1 MGLAIAEAACTSN
14 RVLLVALED
23 QHRLEMLET
32 EIRYFLGPSGS
43 EMVHHF
49 PGWECLPYDNFSPY
63 QDIISKRLRLLS
75 RLPDMQS
82 AVVLIH
88 CADLMQR
95 LPPTDYILSHT
106 FSLHRNQ
113 KVDLQRLQSR
123 LVQSNYVSVT
133 QVMSPGE
140 FAVRGGL
147 IDIFPMGSDIPF
159 RLDLFDQDIESIRLF
174 DPETQRSR
182 EKINAI
188 ELLPAREFPVTE
200 EGVQQFRSSFRKRF
214 EGDPSQQRMYREI
227 SMGIVPP
234 GSEFFFPLFFDS
246 TSTIFDYL
254 YEKTIFVQTAEQS
267 NFLLTQWAEIKDRH
281 TSARA
286 DATRKTLDPE
296 ELYLHPDEVHE
307 AIQGYSRIRTLG
319 DHPVQATWQAAVQ
332 PSPYYPVNPRKEA
345 PYQSLVTHLKETGNR
360 VLMIAGSPGRR
371 EALDGVLMHNGLPGS
386 PVPDF
391 HEFPDSD
398 TALGLTVAPLE
409 RGLVLPDAGI
419 EMICESQ
426 LYGDRVHQKRQRS
439 AQSRNP
445 DAIIK
450 SLAEL
455 NIGDPVVHIE
465 HGVGRFIGLQVLTI
479 SDEKSEF
486 LAIEYLDHDKL
497 FIPVLSLDRI
507 SRFVGG
513 SPDQAPLHR
522 LGGDQWEKSKKRAR
536 DKAYDVAT
544 ELLEVEALRNARK
557 GHPFDPDQ
565 EAFDRFCS
573 QFSFEETPDQQQ
585 AIEEML
591 GDLYSAEPMDRLICG
606 DVGFG
611 KTEVALRAAFIVAM
625 SGKQVGILTP
635 TTLLAQ
641 QHYQTFT
648 DRFADWPV
656 TIAMLSRFN
665 TPRQVRETLA
675 QLEGGTLDIVIGT
688 HRLLQR
694 DIAFRDLGLLIIDEE
709 HRFGVRQKEK
719 IKRIRSQVD
728 ILTLTATPIPR
739 TLNISLAGLRSISII
754 GSPPVNRLS
763 IKTFVREWDT
773 GLIREACLREI
784 RRGGQVFFL
793 HNDVRSIERM
803 ARDLAELVPEAQINI
818 GHGKMSEI
826 RLERVM
832 RDFYHQRFNLLLCTT
847 IIESG
852 IDIPSA
858 NTIIINRADRFGLA
872 QLHQIRGR
880 VGRSHHQAFAYLLI
894 PDRNTITSNA
904 QKRLD
909 AIESMRDLG
918 AGFALASHDLEIRG
932 AGELLGET
940 QSGLIDDV
948 GFFLYSE
955 YLALAVKDIK
965 QDHSPLVEQAFDLEK
980 ETTVDLH
987 LPALFPEDYLP
998 NPQIRLTLYKRISSS
1013 PTLENLRELQIEV
1026 IDRFGLLP
1034 EAGRN
1039 LFQLAAL
1046 QRKADQV
1053 GIHKLDIGPRGGR
1066 IEFHEKPAIDPGVI
1080 FSMIQGA
1087 PQKYRLS
1094 ASHVFHITDD
1104 LEDPVARIEEIHALM
1119 DTLLHSRPDHF
1130 PGNIPSLPD
1139 DHPGTLLQ

>member
-1 MGLAIAEAACTSN
+1 MGLAIAEAARTSN

-32 EIRYFLGPSGS
+32 EIRYFLGPSDPD
-43 EMVHHF
+43 MVHHF

-63 QDIISKRLRLLS
+63 QDIISERLRLLS
-75 RLPDMQS
+75 RLPDMKS
-82 AVVLIH
+82 GVVLVH

-113 KVDLQRLQSR
+113 KVDLKGLQSR

-147 IDIFPMGSDIPF
+147 IDVFPMGSDIPF

-174 DPETQRSR
+174 DPETQRSH
-182 EKINAI
+182 EKVNAI

-200 EGVQQFRSSFRKRF
+200 EGVRKFRSSFRKRF

-254 YEKTIFVQTAEQS
+254 HKKTIFVQIAEQAD
-267 NFLLTQWAEIKDRH
+267 FPLTHWAEIKDRY
-281 TSARA
+281 TTASA
-286 DATRKTLDPE
+286 DVTQKTLDPE
-296 ELYLHPDEVHE
+296 ELYLHPDEVEE
-307 AIQGYSRIRTLG
+307 AIQGYSRIRVVG
-319 DHPVQATWQAAVQ
+319 DHPVESAWQAAVQ
-332 PSPYYPVNPRKEA
+332 PSPDYPVNPRNEA
-345 PYQSLVTHLKETGNR
+345 PYQSLVTHLKKTRNR

-371 EALDGVLMHNGLPGS
+371 EALDGVLKHNGLPSS
-386 PVPDF
+386 PIPDF
-391 HEFPDSD
+391 HEFPGAD
-398 TALGLTVAPLE
+398 TPLGLTIAPLE
-409 RGLVLPDAGI
+409 RGLILPDVGM

-426 LYGDRVHQKRQRS
+426 LYGDRVYQKRQRS

-465 HGVGRFIGLQVLTI
+465 HGVGRFIGLQMLTI
-479 SDEKSEF
+479 SGEKSEF
-486 LAIEYLDHDKL
+486 LALEYLDHDKL

-536 DKAYDVAT
+536 EKAYDVAT
-544 ELLEVEALRNARK
+544 ELLEVEALRNARQ

-573 QFSFEETPDQQQ
+573 QFPFEETPDQQQ
-585 AIEEML
+585 AIEETL
-591 GDLYSAEPMDRLICG
+591 SDLYSADPMDRLVCG

-611 KTEVALRAAFIVAM
+611 KTEVALRAAFVVAM

-641 QHYQTFT
+641 QHYQTFS
-648 DRFADWPV
+648 DRFADWPI

-665 TPRQVRETLA
+665 TPSQTREALA
-675 QLEGGTLDIVIGT
+675 QLERGTLDIVIGT

-694 DIAFRDLGLLIIDEE
+694 DIAFQDLGLLIIDEE

-763 IKTFVREWDT
+763 IKTFVREWDA

-793 HNDVRSIERM
+793 HNEVRSIERM

-904 QKRLD
+904 RKRLD

-955 YLALAVKDIK
+955 YLSLAVKDIR
-965 QDHSPLVEQAFDLEK
+965 QGCSPQVEQAFDLEK
-980 ETTVDLH
+980 ATNLELH

-998 NPQIRLTLYKRISSS
+998 NPQIRLTLYKRISSA
-1013 PTLENLRELQIEV
+1013 PTLEDLRELQVEV

-1034 EAGRN
+1034 EAGSN
-1039 LFQLAAL
+1039 LFHLAAL
-1046 QRKADQV
+1046 QLKADHI
-1053 GIHKLDIGPRGGR
+1053 GIQKLDIGPRGGS

-1094 ASHVFHITDD
+1094 ESHVFHITDD
-1104 LEDPVARIEEIHALM
+1104 LEDPVTRIGKVNDLV
-1119 DTLLHSRPDHF
+1119 DTLLHSGPDHF
-1130 PGNIPSLPD
+1130 PGNFPSPAD
-1139 DHPGTLLQ
+1139 DHVGTLVQ